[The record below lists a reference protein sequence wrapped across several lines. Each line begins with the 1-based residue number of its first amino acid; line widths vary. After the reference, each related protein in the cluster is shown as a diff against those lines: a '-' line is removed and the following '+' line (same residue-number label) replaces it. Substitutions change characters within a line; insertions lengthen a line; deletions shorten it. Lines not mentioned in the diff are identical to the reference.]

1 MTHRTDQ
8 HRHSQ
13 RGRRASWV
21 RERGPKPVRVEYPDC
36 GKADF
41 YTLAEYRRR
50 KAEFDADA
58 CVFIDGVQQARQ
70 EVLC

>member
-21 RERGPKPVRVEYPDC
+21 KEHGPKPVRVEYPDC
-36 GKADF
+36 GRPD
-41 YTLAEYRRR
+41 YYSLTEYKRRIT
-50 KAEFDADA
+50 EFPQDALIW
-58 CVFIDGVQQARQ
+58 IDGVRQATQ
-70 EVLC
+70 EILC